1 MFKGVKHMRKKIHM
15 KPEVIQKF
23 NWGGT
28 TKEWEDE
35 AHKLSNQ
42 LDTMTVINS
51 IIEKQ
56 DCGNDIK
63 EHPSAGNK

>member
-1 MFKGVKHMRKKIHM
+1 MSKKIHM

-35 AHKLSNQ
+35 ADKLSNQ
-42 LDTMTVINS
+42 LETMKVIND

-56 DCGNDIK
+56 DCESEIK
-63 EHPSAGNK
+63 TPPAGGNK

>member
-1 MFKGVKHMRKKIHM
+1 MSKKIHM

-35 AHKLSNQ
+35 AQKLSNQ
-42 LDTMTVINS
+42 LDTMAAVNS

>member
-1 MFKGVKHMRKKIHM
+1 MLKGVKNMSKKIHM

-23 NWGGT
+23 HWGGT

-42 LDTMTVINS
+42 LDTMEVVNS

-56 DCGNDIK
+56 DCGSEIK
-63 EHPSAGNK
+63 KPPRVGGK

>member
-1 MFKGVKHMRKKIHM
+1 MRKKIHL

-28 TKEWEDE
+28 TQEWEDE
-35 AHKLSNQ
+35 ADKLSNQ
-42 LDTMTVINS
+42 LETIHAVNN

-56 DCGNDIK
+56 DCESEIK
-63 EHPSAGNK
+63 KPTGAGNR

>member
-1 MFKGVKHMRKKIHM
+1 MSKKIHI
-15 KPEVIQKF
+15 KPGIIQKF

-35 AHKLSNQ
+35 AQKLSNQ
-42 LDTMTVINS
+42 LETMEVVNS

-56 DCGNDIK
+56 DCGSEVKTSPIGD
-63 EHPSAGNK
+63 NK

>member
-1 MFKGVKHMRKKIHM
+1 VKKMHKKIHL

-28 TKEWEDE
+28 TKEWEDKAE
-35 AHKLSNQ
+35 KLSNQ
-42 LDTMTVINS
+42 LETMEAVNN

-56 DCGNDIK
+56 DC
-63 EHPSAGNK
+63 ESE

>member
-1 MFKGVKHMRKKIHM
+1 MKKKIHM

-35 AHKLSNQ
+35 AEKLSNQ
-42 LDTMTVINS
+42 LDTMQVINS
-51 IIEKQ
+51 VIEKQ
-56 DCGNDIK
+56 DCESDIK
-63 EHPSAGNK
+63 TPPSGGNT

>member
-1 MFKGVKHMRKKIHM
+1 MSKKIHM

-23 NWGGT
+23 KWGGT

-35 AHKLSNQ
+35 AYKLSNQ
-42 LDTMTVINS
+42 LDTMETINE

-56 DCGNDIK
+56 DCESEIK
-63 EHPSAGNK
+63 TTPSGENK

>member
-1 MFKGVKHMRKKIHM
+1 MSKKIHL

-28 TKEWEDE
+28 TQEWEDE
-35 AHKLSNQ
+35 AVKLSNQ
-42 LDTMTVINS
+42 LKTIEAVNN

-56 DCGNDIK
+56 DCESEIK
-63 EHPSAGNK
+63 NPPGRGNK

>member
-1 MFKGVKHMRKKIHM
+1 MRKKIHM

-35 AHKLSNQ
+35 AERLSNQ
-42 LDTMTVINS
+42 LDTMQAINS

-56 DCGNDIK
+56 DCESEIK
-63 EHPSAGNK
+63 TTPSDGNK